1 VLPVKTPA
9 SKTFLPS
16 VLAVALLCT
25 ALGATIA
32 TPLHARETTP
42 SPLGVFDITDAQLD
56 PQFWVRLLPNADA
69 VVMDRAAIA
78 AQNAKLEQL
87 DPTIHDIAT
96 LPATMSRADIAASI
110 GKLSTRPERA
120 MYDENG
126 KPVPAT
132 TLDAAVANLALDR
145 IADPTSVRYGLVV
158 ERADLRTFPTMLRI
172 FSSSDDADID
182 RWQESAEFPGTPVA
196 VLHESRDGKW
206 WYVVSPRY
214 AAWMEKK
221 HVALGTKETVLGYP
235 AKAPY
240 RIVTGARVRT
250 VHTRERPEVSEVT
263 LDMGTRVPLA
273 DAPRDTPVNGQHP
286 YSSHVIELP
295 VRGADGTL
303 AFAPA
308 LLQKITDTSPEYL
321 PLTRANIIRQAFKF
335 LGERYGWGH
344 SYDGRDCSG
353 FVSEVYNS
361 MGVRLPRNTRDQA
374 TSPAL
379 QHTLFT
385 EKDGSDARMAAVKTL
400 DVGDLVYIPGH
411 VMMVIGHVDGQP
423 YVIHD
428 TNGGSYL
435 GPDGK
440 MRSLHLNAVSV
451 TPLMPLMFNPR
462 QRYVDRITSIVRIRP
477 PVAQGSPASP

>member
-1 VLPVKTPA
+1 VKTPA

-16 VLAVALLCT
+16 VLAALLCT
-25 ALGATIA
+25 TLGATIA
-32 TPLHARETTP
+32 TPLQAREPAP
-42 SPLGVFDITDAQLD
+42 SQLGVFDITDAQLD
-56 PQFWVRLLPNADA
+56 PGFWIRLLPDADA

-78 AQNAKLEQL
+78 AQNAKLTQL
-87 DPTIHDIAT
+87 DPTIHDLAA
-96 LPATMSRADIAASI
+96 LSATMSRADITASI

-126 KPVPAT
+126 KAVPAA

-145 IADPTSVRYGLVV
+145 IADSTPVRYGLVV

-196 VLHESRDGKW
+196 VLHESQDGQW

-221 HVALGTKETVLGYP
+221 HVALGAKEAVLAYP
-235 AKAPY
+235 AKIPY
-240 RIVTGARVRT
+240 RIVTGARVQT

-263 LDMGTRVPLA
+263 LDMGTRVPMA
-273 DAPRDTPVNGQHP
+273 DVPRDVPVNGQHP

-295 VRGADGTL
+295 VRGADGSL

-321 PLTRANIIRQAFKF
+321 PLTRANIVRQAFKF

-361 MGVRLPRNTRDQA
+361 MGVRMPRNTRDQA

-385 EKDGSDARMAAVKTL
+385 EKDGSDVRMAAVKTL

-451 TPLMPLMFNPR
+451 TPLMPLRFNPK

-477 PVAQGSPASP
+477 PADQGSPATP

>member
-1 VLPVKTPA
+1 MKTPA

-132 TLDAAVANLALDR
+132 TLDAAVDNLALDR

-221 HVALGTKETVLGYP
+221 HVALGAKEAVLGYS

-411 VMMVIGHVDGQP
+411 VMMVVGHVDGQP

-477 PVAQGSPASP
+477 PAAQGSPASP